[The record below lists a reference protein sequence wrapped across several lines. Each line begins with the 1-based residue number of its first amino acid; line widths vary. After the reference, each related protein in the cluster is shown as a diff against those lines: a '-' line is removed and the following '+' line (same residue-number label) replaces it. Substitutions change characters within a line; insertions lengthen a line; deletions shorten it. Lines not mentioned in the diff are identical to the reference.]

1 MSSEFKLF
9 PEEFDPFGR
18 NPHEPGS
25 KLDAAKSNCDLVFS
39 GFANALLEVA
49 KVGTYGATK
58 YTENGWKDVPNGI
71 RRYRSALYRHLLALE
86 DFDPDTRLPH
96 MAHVAWNALAAL
108 ELMFYNGSFKGE

>member
-1 MSSEFKLF
+1 MI
-9 PEEFDPFGR
+9 EEFDPNGL

-25 KLDAAKSNCDLVFS
+25 KLDATKPNCDLVFA

-58 YTENGWKDVPNGI
+58 YTENGWRDVPNGI

-96 MAHVAWNALAAL
+96 MAHVAWNALAVL